1 MECQCIPRNI
11 TLPDGPFQAHETLCH
26 EDCDAFKIFM
36 PMFLLMVI
44 LTFVENTPGQ
54 ATIMRVVPEKQRSFA
69 FGFQTPFYKL
79 LGEIKLKAVLGIN
92 NKERFCII

>member
-1 MECQCIPRNI
+1 
-11 TLPDGPFQAHETLCH
+11 
-26 EDCDAFKIFM
+26 M
-36 PMFLLMVI
+36 PMYLLLTI

-92 NKERFCII
+92 NTEIYFII